1 MLYLFIFFKLFAFFT
16 GSVILVVSL
25 FVAPLFKS
33 LPYVIDNKKDYF
45 VSNCL
50 NLFHNEK
57 LGLPSSMHL
66 SCS

>member
-16 GSVILVVSL
+16 GSVILVVIL

-33 LPYVIDNKKDYF
+33 LPYVIDNKIEYF

-50 NLFHNEK
+50 NLFHNEN
-57 LGLPSSMHL
+57 
-66 SCS
+66 